1 MAKTKKKTE
10 EEAKTEELAELEAEM
25 IALAMDT
32 VAEYEDAYD
41 DTYRDMYFLRETE
54 VAAKVVGKPDLPVV
68 RDPRPHDSVNLAVDI
83 LSVLEPTIKVVVG
96 EPEPEKKKKAW
107 KKKQEE
113 KTLRLTKILRAIL
126 QMSDR
131 FQEGTLR
138 EIALRHGLLDG
149 RMVTKILDIRDQGY
163 YQDGSFPLMIQ
174 ALDPFTV
181 YPIRG
186 VVGYDGF
193 VERKMWRKAQLKR
206 MWPEFPAWKDKKF
219 EEAEL
224 LYFWE
229 VWTFT
234 HKWYGI
240 SATLDEEP
248 ETVDGPREHGWTR
261 PPYAYRMIRHVATEE
276 HSLEALSFLFGYE
289 DVGKFINYIRTHIT
303 HAIPKYLNQAYAT
316 FTQEGKSKKLA
327 LDAGA
332 VTPFKKGEDVKPLI
346 RGEIPKDVFAM
357 LSMLIGDADRT
368 LLPSSLTGE
377 PIGGQVAGYLMSQY
391 IASGKSRLNSW
402 LTGIEMLLADTLTIA
417 AEQIR
422 AGPGPVLLYYYG
434 PKGTESWFE
443 EVEADEIPERF
454 MVNVK
459 VHPYFEQE
467 KLQKMTWARMARA
480 RGVHGWPLLDDELIR
495 EELMEM
501 GEDVEVK
508 ERLVKE
514 AAGSMQVIGPI
525 LARLVQEKVAEKL
538 GLPPARP
545 QEPTAMQGEQWMSNL
560 PPELQQAMGGM
571 GGVGAGMMPGPGEM
585 PPEQMGME
593 GMQGMGGMDQ
603 QQMMQ
608 IVQMLYQMMRG
619 GQPL

>member
-1 MAKTKKKTE
+1 MAKKKKAE
-10 EEAKTEELAELEAEM
+10 EETNAEELAELEEKM

-32 VAEYEDAYD
+32 VAEYEDAYGD
-41 DTYRDMYFLRETE
+41 KYRDMYFLRDEE
-54 VAAKVVGKPDLPVV
+54 EAAKVVGKPDLPVV

-96 EPEPEKKKKAW
+96 EPEPSQKKKAW
-107 KKKQEE
+107 KKKLEE
-113 KTLRLTKILRAIL
+113 KSLRLTKILRAIL

-138 EIALRHGLLDG
+138 EIALRHGFLDG
-149 RMVTKILDIRDQGY
+149 RMVTKILDIRDQVY
-163 YQDGSFPLMIQ
+163 YQEGSFPLMIQ

-206 MWPEFPAWKDKKF
+206 MWPDFPAWEKKEF
-219 EEAEL
+219 EEAEI

-248 ETVDGPREHGWTR
+248 QTVDGPREHGWTR
-261 PPYAYRMIRHVATEE
+261 PPYAYRMIRHVATED

-289 DVGKFINYIRTHIT
+289 DVGKFINYIRTHIV
-303 HAIPKYLNQAYAT
+303 HAVPKYLNQAFAT
-316 FTQEGKSKKLA
+316 FTKDGAAKKLA

-332 VTPFKKGEDVKPLI
+332 VSPFKTGEEVRPLI

-357 LSMLIGDADRT
+357 YSMLIGDADRT

-422 AGPGPVLLYYYG
+422 VGPGPVLLYYYG

-508 ERLVKE
+508 ERLMKE
-514 AAGSMQVIGPI
+514 AAGSMQVIQPI
-525 LARLVQEKVAEKL
+525 LAKLVLEKVQEKL
-538 GLPPARP
+538 GIKPTQP
-545 QEPTAMQGEQWMSNL
+545 QQPTAMQGEQWPANI
-560 PPELQQAMGGM
+560 PPELQEMMGQGGGM
-571 GGVGAGMMPGPGEM
+571 MPGMMPGPGEM
-585 PPEQMGME
+585 PPEMMGQE
-593 GMQGMGGMDQ
+593 GMQQMDPQ
-603 QQMMQ
+603 QLMMLL
-608 IVQMLYQMMRG
+608 QMLYQQMRG
-619 GQPL
+619 KQPL

>member
-1 MAKTKKKTE
+1 MAE
-10 EEAKTEELAELEAEM
+10 EERDKELEEEM
-25 IALAMDT
+25 IALAVDT

-41 DTYRDMYFLRETE
+41 EKYRDMYFMRDEQT
-54 VAAKVVGKPDLPVV
+54 AATVVGKPDLPVV

-83 LSVLEPTIKVVVG
+83 LSVLEPTIKIVVG
-96 EPEPEKKKKAW
+96 EGEPERKTRGW
-107 KKKQEE
+107 KQRREE
-113 KTLRLTKILRAIL
+113 RTLRLTKILRAIL

-138 EIALRHGLLDG
+138 EIALRHGLMDG
-149 RMVTKILDIRDQGY
+149 RMVTKILDIRDQDY
-163 YQDGSFPLMIQ
+163 YREGSFPLMIQ

-206 MWPEFPAWKDKKF
+206 MWPELPCWERDEFD
-219 EEAEL
+219 EAKH

-240 SATLDEEP
+240 SLIGGDEP
-248 ETVDGPREHGWTR
+248 ETVDGPREHGWVR
-261 PPYAYRMIRHVATEE
+261 PPYAYRMIRHVATED

-289 DVGKFINYIRTHIT
+289 DIGRFINYIRTHIV
-303 HAIPKYLNQAYAT
+303 HAVPKYLNQAYAT
-316 FTQEGKSKKLA
+316 FTKEGKAKKLA

-332 VTPFKKGEDVKPLI
+332 VSPFKIGEKVEPLT
-346 RGEIPKDVFAM
+346 RGEIPKDVMAI
-357 LSMLIGDADRT
+357 LSILIGDADRT
-368 LLPSSLTGE
+368 LLPSSLSGE
-377 PIGGQVAGYLMSQY
+377 PIGGQVAGYLMAQY

-422 AGPGPVLLYYYG
+422 AGPGSVLLYYYG
-434 PKGTESWFE
+434 PKGQESWFE
-443 EVEADEIPERF
+443 EVGADEIPERF

-467 KLQKMTWARMARA
+467 RLQKMTWARMARA

-514 AAGSMQVIGPI
+514 AAMSMQVIQPI
-525 LARLVQEKVAEKL
+525 LAKLVLQRLSEKL
-538 GLPPARP
+538 GIEPAEP
-545 QEPTAMQGEQWMSNL
+545 KQPTAMRGEQWMPNI
-560 PPELQQAMGGM
+560 PPEFEEMMGQG
-571 GGVGAGMMPGPGEM
+571 GMMPGMMPAPSEM
-585 PPEQMGME
+585 PPEMMGQE
-593 GMQGMGGMDQ
+593 GMQQMDPQ
-603 QQMMQ
+603 QLMMALQM
-608 IVQMLYQMMRG
+608 IYQMMRG
-619 GQPL
+619 RQPL